1 MYVKWIDCKMYFGK
15 VIVVNI
21 DGMFYL
27 FFIIF
32 VFRFLFF
39 IIGKFEF
46 ILWSR
51 WFVMV
56 FEVKKNLE
64 VNVRYFKCVVVD

>member
-1 MYVKWIDCKMYFGK
+1 MGDYVYVKWIDCKMYFGK

-51 WFVMV
+51 
-56 FEVKKNLE
+56 
-64 VNVRYFKCVVVD
+64 

>member
-21 DGMFYL
+21 DGRFYL

-46 ILWSR
+46 ILWSI
-51 WFVMV
+51 
-56 FEVKKNLE
+56 
-64 VNVRYFKCVVVD
+64 